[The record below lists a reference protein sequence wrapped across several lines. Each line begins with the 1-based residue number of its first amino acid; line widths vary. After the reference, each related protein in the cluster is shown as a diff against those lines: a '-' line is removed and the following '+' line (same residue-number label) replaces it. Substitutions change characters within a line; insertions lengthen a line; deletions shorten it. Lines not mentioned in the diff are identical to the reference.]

1 VNSVVGTSLI
11 ALGVAFDVVGCVGL
25 VRLPDV
31 YTRMQAATKCVALGT
46 LLIVA
51 GAVVIVGTP
60 SALVK
65 GGLCLTFLIVT
76 APTGS
81 HALARA
87 AHRSGTRLW
96 EGSLLDE
103 LAEDREGRR

>member
-1 VNSVVGTSLI
+1 V
-11 ALGVAFDVVGCVGL
+11 GVAFDVVGCLGL

-31 YTRMQAATKCVALGT
+31 YNRMQAATKCVALGT

-51 GAVVIVGTP
+51 GAVVTIGTP
-60 SALVK
+60 SALAK
-65 GGLCLTFLIVT
+65 GGLCLAFLLLT
-76 APTGS
+76 SPTGS

-96 EGSLLDE
+96 EGSLLDQ
-103 LAEDREGRR
+103 LADDEEGRR